1 MVGCRVWIDPAMI
14 SEPKNRIERE
24 RHMQFAGAMRGARRP
39 SVGTKTL
46 SSSDALG
53 DATIEERSFVATLL
67 RMTARAVWMLGIG
80 RWVWHRQTMTGAAPR
95 RWRCVDARGQRWQ

>member
-1 MVGCRVWIDPAMI
+1 MI

-53 DATIEERSFVATLL
+53 DGAIEERSFVATLL
-67 RMTARAVWMLGIG
+67 RMTGRAVWMLSSE
-80 RWVWHRQTMTGAAPR
+80 RWASHRQTTAGGRGADDFADTERPVAGSR
-95 RWRCVDARGQRWQ
+95 VAMITFQV